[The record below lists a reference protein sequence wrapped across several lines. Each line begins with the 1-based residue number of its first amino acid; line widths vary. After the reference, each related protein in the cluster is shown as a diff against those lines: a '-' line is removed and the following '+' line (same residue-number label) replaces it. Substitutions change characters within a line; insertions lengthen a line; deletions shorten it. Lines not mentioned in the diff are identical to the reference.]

1 MPPKAKPDTAAY
13 QKLKKDI
20 KEGTIGTLYVFHGEE
35 AYLRDFYLGQLKKKL
50 LPAGMEEFNLHTLSG
65 KEFDVK
71 TLAQLVDCLPMMS
84 ERTLIVVNDY
94 DIYKG
99 DKDALAAV
107 LRELP
112 DYVCL
117 VFVYDLIEYKADAR
131 TKLAALLKEKG
142 SVVPFNRQGQGDLV
156 DWISRRFKAMDHDI
170 GTEDAKYLIFLCGD
184 LMNNLISEIGKI
196 GSYAAHHR
204 VTRQDIDAVAVTYA
218 PGLIGAL
225 LVGVSFAK
233 SVAYGLGVPLIP
245 VHHVRGH
252 IAANYIAHPD
262 LEPPFLCLCVSGG
275 TTALV
280 DVQDYTHF
288 AVLGS
293 TRDDAAGECFDKT
306 ARVLGLGYPGGGPMD
321 KMAQGGNDKAFTFP
335 KAHVAD
341 HPLDMSFSGLKTA
354 VLNTIHNAQQ
364 KGDKLDLHDLA
375 ASFAAAVSDSLVP
388 RVMAAARA
396 KGYGQVAV
404 AGGVAANRRIRADL
418 QAACARSGARL
429 YLPEL
434 KYCGDNAAMIGCQG
448 FYEYQA
454 GHTAGMELNAYAN
467 RDISLG

>member
-142 SVVPFNRQGQGDLV
+142 SVVPFNRQGQGGSGGLDLPPLQGHGPRHRHRGRQV
-156 DWISRRFKAMDHDI
+156 PDLPVRRSDEQPDLRDR
-170 GTEDAKYLIFLCGD
+170 ENRFLRRPPPGD
-184 LMNNLISEIGKI
+184 PAG
-196 GSYAAHHR
+196 YR
-204 VTRQDIDAVAVTYA
+204 R
-218 PGLIGAL
+218 
-225 LVGVSFAK
+225 
-233 SVAYGLGVPLIP
+233 
-245 VHHVRGH
+245 RGH
-252 IAANYIAHPD
+252 
-262 LEPPFLCLCVSGG
+262 PPSW
-275 TTALV
+275 
-280 DVQDYTHF
+280 
-288 AVLGS
+288 
-293 TRDDAAGECFDKT
+293 TRWCS
-306 ARVLGLGYPGGGPMD
+306 R
-321 KMAQGGNDKAFTFP
+321 
-335 KAHVAD
+335 
-341 HPLDMSFSGLKTA
+341 
-354 VLNTIHNAQQ
+354 
-364 KGDKLDLHDLA
+364 
-375 ASFAAAVSDSLVP
+375 
-388 RVMAAARA
+388 
-396 KGYGQVAV
+396 
-404 AGGVAANRRIRADL
+404 
-418 QAACARSGARL
+418 
-429 YLPEL
+429 
-434 KYCGDNAAMIGCQG
+434 
-448 FYEYQA
+448 
-454 GHTAGMELNAYAN
+454 
-467 RDISLG
+467 

>member
-170 GTEDAKYLIFLCGD
+170 GTEDAKYLIFQCGD
-184 LMNNLISEIGKI
+184 LMNNLISEIGNFDT
-196 GSYAAHHR
+196 AAEVLGELLHM
-204 VTRQDIDAVAVTYA
+204 QEA
-218 PGLIGAL
+218 PIKL
-225 LVGVSFAK
+225 L
-233 SVAYGLGVPLIP
+233 
-245 VHHVRGH
+245 
-252 IAANYIAHPD
+252 
-262 LEPPFLCLCVSGG
+262 
-275 TTALV
+275 
-280 DVQDYTHF
+280 
-288 AVLGS
+288 AVLGKQL
-293 TRDDAAGECFDKT
+293 RQLYT
-306 ARVLGLGYPGGGPMD
+306 ARLAIEHRKGVPYLMELWGMRSAYPAERLMQS
-321 KMAQGGNDKAFTFP
+321 ARR
-335 KAHVAD
+335 
-341 HPLDMSFSGLKTA
+341 FSLPWCRRA
-354 VLNTIHNAQQ
+354 VLRCGQT
-364 KGDKLDLHDLA
+364 DLA
-375 ASFAAAVSDSLVP
+375 MKST
-388 RVMAAARA
+388 
-396 KGYGQVAV
+396 G
-404 AGGVAANRRIRADL
+404 AD
-418 QAACARSGARL
+418 GE
-429 YLPEL
+429 EL
-434 KYCGDNAAMIGCQG
+434 LIGLL
-448 FYEYQA
+448 
-454 GHTAGMELNAYAN
+454 MELAVKKGA
-467 RDISLG
+467 